1 MNQEIILLLFPVA
14 AGFLIPLTHLRRS
27 AKAGTGG
34 AGTAAGTGT
43 AGSAVTSALN
53 FSLAQLL
60 VLLSF
65 AAGAVYGAFLLPGL
79 FERPVS
85 VVIAN
90 WLPPFGINLY
100 FSPLTVGTAAVIYA
114 VGFLVTLFDIRNSEK
129 REPNYYLL
137 YALMV
142 FSSIGMVTTG
152 DLFNL
157 FVFLEIGGI
166 ASFACVG
173 RGNRFFGAKGGIT
186 YLIQAQL
193 LSLLMLAGIIFVY
206 SASGVLNIGALA
218 GGSGAFGS
226 GLGTGAAGAGEAATA
241 AGSSTGGAGLSLN
254 PAFGFLA
261 GFLILLPFFLEIKLF
276 PFNTWVSKAY
286 QGASASFAGSLSG
299 IMALAGG
306 VVLMRLMLTMMN
318 PGGVFGSA
326 GQNLSAVLIIL
337 GALTVIVGEFAALRE
352 QELKKVL
359 GFSSIG
365 QMGMIA
371 VGIGAAELLSVQG
384 AIFLLASHTAA
395 KLLLF
400 LVTGFFIRTAGTG
413 EWAKMRGIARRV
425 PLAGGLFVI
434 GAMTLMGI
442 PLFSG
447 FWGKISILKGIL
459 QSGGIAIIGFAAI
472 LIGTIIEGIYF
483 MRIGHGFFAR
493 GDADGAEAAGAEA
506 DAADAGTGVGETSG
520 AAAGAAGPSGS
531 AAGSDSPGRAGVA
544 ADTQAGRPRRY
555 SASFLIPA
563 LVLAVSVIAVG
574 VYPKLIERWI
584 DAGAEELTNPQQYI
598 ERTLPRGSGDFEDNT
613 AGSGAAEG
621 GES

>member
-14 AGFLIPLTHLRRS
+14 AGFLIPLTHLRRGT
-27 AKAGTGG
+27 KAGTGG
-34 AGTAAGTGT
+34 AGTAARTG
-43 AGSAVTSALN
+43 AVTGALN

-79 FERPVS
+79 FTRPVS

-241 AGSSTGGAGLSLN
+241 AGSSAGGGAGLSFN

-286 QGASASFAGSLSG
+286 QGASSSFAGSLSG

-337 GALTVIVGEFAALRE
+337 GALTVIVGEVAALRE

-359 GFSSIG
+359 GSSSIG

-371 VGIGAAELLSVQG
+371 VGIGAADLHSVQG

-413 EWAKMRGIARRV
+413 EWSKMRGIARRV

-483 MRIGHGFFAR
+483 MRIGHGFFAG
-493 GDADGAEAAGAEA
+493 GDADGAEA
-506 DAADAGTGVGETSG
+506 DAADAGTGAGETSG

-531 AAGSDSPGRAGVA
+531 AAGSESPGRAGVA
-544 ADTQAGRPRRY
+544 ADTQGGRPRRY

-598 ERTLPRGSGDFEDNT
+598 ERTLPRGSGDFEGNT